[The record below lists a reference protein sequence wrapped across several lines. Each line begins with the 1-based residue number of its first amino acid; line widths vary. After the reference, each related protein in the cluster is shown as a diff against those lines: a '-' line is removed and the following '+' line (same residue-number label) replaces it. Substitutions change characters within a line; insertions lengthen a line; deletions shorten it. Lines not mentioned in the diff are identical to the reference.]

1 MSTDS
6 SSRSAD
12 PTHDVGDGDDPN
24 VVLVVMDTARA
35 AETVP
40 ATPQLTPT
48 LASLADA
55 GTEFTRAHTSSPWTL
70 PSHASLFTG
79 LYTAGHGAH
88 GGHTYL
94 DADHETLPEAFQS
107 AGYETVGVSNN
118 CWITGEFGF
127 DRGFETFRK
136 GWQYLQSDVDTGSVV
151 RASGR
156 TERLTSIRDQL
167 LAGNPA
173 VTLANIVYERY
184 LCGDDGAARTTDW
197 IVEWLEDRK
206 ADAKRRPFFLFCN
219 YIEPHI
225 EYDPPREYAEQFLSA
240 AEIDKATQLR
250 QDPRAFDVGEYDL
263 TDREFE
269 LLRGLY
275 RGELA
280 YVDAQ
285 IGRLRETLKETDE
298 WENTIFVV
306 LGDHGENIGEYGF
319 FGHQYNLHET
329 LVHVPLVITGGP
341 FSGGGQREAFVQL
354 LDLVPTLLE
363 STGTTAS
370 ALAMQTQGRSFH
382 PESTTPS
389 REAVYAEHIEPQP
402 SVEALEARFDELPA
416 RVETFDRSLRSVRTD
431 QATYIR
437 GSDGSRRL
445 YMADEGERHNR
456 IENRPVLAASLD
468 TQLDG
473 WLGTVERN
481 RTTETA
487 VDMSAA
493 TERRLADLGYL

>member
-1 MSTDS
+1 MSPDS
-6 SSRSAD
+6 SSRDSAT
-12 PTHDVGDGDDPN
+12 PHDVGDGDDPN
-24 VVLVVMDTARA
+24 VVVVVMDTARA

-40 ATPQLTPT
+40 ATPELTPT
-48 LASLADA
+48 LASLAAA
-55 GTEFTRAHTSSPWTL
+55 GAEFTRAYTSSPWTL

-79 LYTAGHGAH
+79 LYTAAHGAH

-94 DADHETLPEAFQS
+94 DADHETLPEAFES
-107 AGYETVGVSNN
+107 AGYETVGISNN

-136 GWQYLQSDVDTGSVV
+136 GWQYLQSDVDTGSVI
-151 RASGR
+151 RASGAE
-156 TERLTSIRDQL
+156 ERLTSLREQL
-167 LAGNPA
+167 FAGNPV
-173 VTLANIVYERY
+173 VTLANIAYERY

-197 IVEWLEDRK
+197 IIEWLEDRQK
-206 ADAKRRPFFLFCN
+206 QADRRPFFLFCN

-225 EYDPPREYAEQFLSA
+225 EYDPPREYAKQFLSDS
-240 AEIDKATQLR
+240 EIDEATQLR
-250 QDPRAFDVGEYDL
+250 QDPRAFDVGEYEL
-263 TDREFE
+263 SEREFE

-285 IGRLRETLKETDE
+285 IGRLRDSLKETGE
-298 WENTIFVV
+298 WENTIFIV

-341 FSGGGQREAFVQL
+341 FSDGGQQEQFVQL
-354 LDLVPTLLE
+354 LDLVPTLLDT
-363 STGTTAS
+363 TGIS
-370 ALAMQTQGRSFH
+370 SPELAMQAQGRSFH
-382 PESTTPS
+382 PQSTQPS

-402 SVEALEARFDELPA
+402 TVEALEARFGELPP
-416 RVETFDRSLRSVRTD
+416 RVTSFDRSLRSVRTD
-431 QATYIR
+431 RATYIR
-437 GSDGSRRL
+437 GSDGSQWL
-445 YMADEGERHNR
+445 YLADDGEHHNR
-456 IENRPVLAASLD
+456 VAERSVLAASLD

-473 WLGTVERN
+473 WLGTVERD
-481 RTTETA
+481 RTTKTA
-487 VDMSAA
+487 VDMSPA

>member
-1 MSTDS
+1 MSSDNS
-6 SSRSAD
+6 SHDTVS
-12 PTHDVGDGDDPN
+12 THDVGDGDDFN

-55 GTEFTRAHTSSPWTL
+55 GTEFTRAYTSSPWTL

-79 LYTAGHGAH
+79 LYTAAHGAH

-136 GWQYLQSDVDTGSVV
+136 GWQYLQSDVDTGAII
-151 RASGR
+151 RAHGVS
-156 TERLTSIRDQL
+156 ERLTAFKKQL
-167 LAGNPA
+167 TAGNPA
-173 VTLANIVYERY
+173 VTLANIAYERY
-184 LCGDDGAARTTDW
+184 LCGDDGAARTTQW
-197 IVEWLEDRK
+197 IDEWLADRK
-206 ADAKRRPFFLFCN
+206 TRDDCRPFFLFCN

-225 EYDPPREYAEQFLSA
+225 EYDPPRAYAEQFLSN
-240 AEIDKATQLR
+240 AELTEATKLR

-263 TDREFE
+263 TDRECE

-280 YVDAQ
+280 YLDAQ
-285 IGRLRETLKETDE
+285 IETLRESLQAAGE
-298 WENTIFVV
+298 WDDTIVVV

-329 LVHVPLVITGGP
+329 VVHVPLVITGGP
-341 FSGGGQREAFVQL
+341 FDDGGQNEAYVQL
-354 LDLVPTLLE
+354 LDLVPTLLDA
-363 STGTTAS
+363 TGISAS
-370 ALAMQTQGRSFH
+370 ALAMQAQGQSFH
-382 PESTTPS
+382 PEATGSP
-389 REAVYAEHIEPQP
+389 RQAVYAEHIQPQP
-402 SVEALEARFDELPA
+402 TVESLEARFGELPD
-416 RVETFDRSLRSVRTD
+416 RVRAFDRSLRSVRTD
-431 QATYIR
+431 GATYIR

-445 YMADEGERHNR
+445 YLDGDEHHSRLDD
-456 IENRPVLAASLD
+456 RPALAARLD

-473 WLGTVERN
+473 WLGTVERD
-481 RTTETA
+481 RTTRTA

-493 TERRLADLGYL
+493 TEQRLADLGYI